1 MKHDYWLKQTSKQ
14 PAFPDVEWNRP
25 QQASRA
31 GRLAIVGGAG
41 LHFFG
46 VTSSFEAATA
56 AGAGEIRVLLPDSL
70 QRTIP
75 RTVSETRFLATT
87 PAGSISAEAATD
99 LQAANSWSTV
109 TLLAGDFGKNSET
122 AVAITRS
129 ALAAT
134 SPLIIAR
141 DSIDLLMQDI
151 SSFISR
157 PSTTLICSFAQLQ
170 KIFRQL
176 YYPKVLTFAMPLGL
190 VVETLHKFTAVY
202 PATLVVFHAEH
213 IMVAHAG
220 NVVSQPWDTPMD
232 IWKGTT
238 PGVVAAYQA
247 WASSDEERFHNTAAS
262 LLASV

>member
-99 LQAANSWSTV
+99 LQAASSWSTV

-176 YYPKVLTFAMPLGL
+176 YYPKVLI
-190 VVETLHKFTAVY
+190 Y

-213 IMVAHAG
+213 IMTAHAG
-220 NVVSQPWDTPMD
+220 KVVSQPWDTPMN

-247 WASSDEERFHNTAAS
+247 WASSDEERFHNTAAG